1 MTRNGI
7 ILTAIGGAAAAAL
20 LTNYF
25 RSEQGKQK
33 LNQATGY
40 LKDVAGKAQEYA
52 KNNVPGLKSQ
62 VNTPETVQPS

>member
-20 LTNYF
+20 LTNYL

-33 LNQATGY
+33 LNQATTY
-40 LKDVAGKAQEYA
+40 LKDVAGKAQQYA
-52 KNNVPGLKSQ
+52 KNNVPGLKEKLE
-62 VNTPETVQPS
+62 TADTVQPS